1 MKLSDYLKEDRIH
14 VADAFKDTS
23 SFYHTFASLLKER
36 NVIHNI
42 KTVQRLFIKR
52 ESIQSTG
59 IGGGAAAPHIFS
71 NEFSK
76 FAIFVSLIQKGL
88 DFKSPDGRD
97 VFLVFLIMSDDRD
110 VGLHLKTLAHISR
123 LISGTDLIDAA
134 RKTTTAGEL
143 FQLILEKEKRI

>member
-14 VADAFKDTS
+14 IAGTFKDTS
-23 SFYHTFASLLKER
+23 GFYHAFASLLKER
-36 NVIHNI
+36 NVIRDI

-52 ESIQSTG
+52 ESVQSTG

-71 NEFSK
+71 SEFSK
-76 FAIFVSLIQKGL
+76 FTMFVSLIQKGL

-123 LISGTDLIDAA
+123 MISNTDLVNAA
-134 RKTTTAGEL
+134 RKASTAGEL
-143 FQLILEKEKRI
+143 LQLILEKEKQI

>member
-14 VADAFKDTS
+14 IADTFKDTS
-23 SFYHTFASLLKER
+23 GFYHAFASLLKER
-36 NVIHNI
+36 NVIRDI

-71 NEFSK
+71 VEFSK
-76 FAIFVSLIQKGL
+76 FTIFVSLIRKGL
-88 DFKSPDGRD
+88 DFKSPDGQD

-123 LISGTDLIDAA
+123 MISTTDLVNAA
-134 RKTTTAGEL
+134 RKASTAGEL
-143 FQLILEKEKRI
+143 LQLILEREKRI